1 MDGDK
6 QPVKSAFSPT
16 ALAILGKIGCLT
28 FIIAGAALF
37 GGLWLDGYLG
47 TRPWLTVV
55 LVGLSVPAVMALTIK
70 ITLAGT
76 KHLAATTPANKLNTQ
91 DLKEENDSEPGTKA

>member
-6 QPVKSAFSPT
+6 QPAAHVMSPT
-16 ALAILGKIGCLT
+16 ALVILGKIGCLT
-28 FIIAGAALF
+28 FIIALAALL
-37 GGLWLDGYLG
+37 GGLWLDSYLG

-55 LVGLSVPAVMALTIK
+55 LVGLSVPVVMALTIK
-70 ITLAGT
+70 ITLSGT
-76 KHLAATTPANKLNTQ
+76 KHLAASTPAKKLNTQ